1 MVTSAL
7 LLLSEYI
14 ATKYPDSTIADSIA
28 TKLYLI
34 NRWRGQRVT
43 FIPYGIKNS
52 HSWIKQRRKN
62 TKQTRIK
69 NVWLLFNY
77 WKDSA

>member
-52 HSWIKQRRKN
+52 HSWIK
-62 TKQTRIK
+62 TKEK
-69 NVWLLFNY
+69 KY
-77 WKDSA
+77 